1 MFTKYLLLTRQRLP
15 QKVLLFNPTEN
26 RILNSLFWRNFLETQ
41 NDHFQ
46 TLAVVIQKTGSED
59 FLPCCRYQFYIHFFA
74 LMESLKP
81 SFTLL
86 SICSGRSCCHQILR
100 SKSLRFIVPAVL
112 PIRFLRTEREPYSAV
127 PRWSHR
133 AHPAKLRYP
142 RSGAPGQTQR
152 SVFGVQVALPVF
164 SFICSDFRVANLP
177 DPHRDP
183 HGETSGWKQWIQEVQ
198 RALISEQKVLKT
210 SKNRCFYSFST
221 IRNQQVAGSSPATSS
236 RNQRKS

>member
-1 MFTKYLLLTRQRLP
+1 MSGVPSKKSPHCIGHGNAIFRIPFEKIHRSFTLPRLRCLFASLEKVPLMCQAARMHFLDPFSQMFTKYLLLTRQRLP

-26 RILNSLFWRNFLETQ
+26 RILNSLFLRNFLETQ

-127 PRWSHR
+127 PR
-133 AHPAKLRYP
+133 
-142 RSGAPGQTQR
+142 
-152 SVFGVQVALPVF
+152 
-164 SFICSDFRVANLP
+164 
-177 DPHRDP
+177 
-183 HGETSGWKQWIQEVQ
+183 
-198 RALISEQKVLKT
+198 
-210 SKNRCFYSFST
+210 
-221 IRNQQVAGSSPATSS
+221 
-236 RNQRKS
+236 